1 VKEIDQNNRVTK
13 FKKRERAKARSFS
26 PRVSRN
32 ESEEE
37 EDKEERRLLFGKSFA
52 LSARAFYFS
61 RALLKQNINSVK
73 RQLHTDD
80 DDDIVDDIIASG
92 RARELL
98 HVFLL
103 LRASSLSA
111 EKAEDE
117 RCRSRES
124 DE

>member
-13 FKKRERAKARSFS
+13 FKKRERAKARSIS

-61 RALLKQNINSVK
+61 RALLKQI
-73 RQLHTDD
+73 
-80 DDDIVDDIIASG
+80 
-92 RARELL
+92 
-98 HVFLL
+98 
-103 LRASSLSA
+103 
-111 EKAEDE
+111 
-117 RCRSRES
+117 
-124 DE
+124 